1 MKREGAGGIVVAKA
15 GSGPINNNSAAG
27 NSLAEIGIT
36 EKLGKA
42 ASLVSKMFESDNQL
56 GAGEKQKL
64 LKIYESKIERLRNAI
79 HNIVKESVGNVL
91 YADNLHVTELCASVE
106 SILFHG
112 ILDTKFF
119 GTTTYWDYLE
129 NISNCVPNGGDILNK
144 IRKTTE
150 ITTDLGFYFPFFHSF
165 PSHFPRS
172 SSPFLIFNKYGLLL
186 SFIPFLST
194 YLVLISHSS
203 LLSPFLFMNP
213 LFPFSP
219 TLYEFELFRSTKMIF
234 QKEGEDAGL
243 ELD

>member
-15 GSGPINNNSAAG
+15 GSGPVNNNSAAG

-150 ITTDLGFYFPFFHSF
+150 ITTDLGFLFSL
-165 PSHFPRS
+165 PSLL
-172 SSPFLIFNKYGLLL
+172 PFLPIFLILHLL
-186 SFIPFLST
+186 SLSLT
-194 YLVLISHSS
+194 TMAFS
-203 LLSPFLFMNP
+203 FP
-213 LFPFSP
+213 LFPFY
-219 TLYEFELFRSTKMIF
+219 LLI
-234 QKEGEDAGL
+234 L
-243 ELD
+243 C

>member
-15 GSGPINNNSAAG
+15 GSGPVNNNSAAG

-150 ITTDLGFYFPFFHSF
+150 ITTDLGFFIFPSLPSSIPSLPIFLVLHLLSLSLTTMAFSFPLFPFYF
-165 PSHFPRS
+165 
-172 SSPFLIFNKYGLLL
+172 
-186 SFIPFLST
+186 
-194 YLVLISHSS
+194 VLISHSS
-203 LLSPFLFMNP
+203 LLSPFLFIP
-213 LFPFSP
+213 PFSFFSY
-219 TLYEFELFRSTKMIF
+219 LYKCELS
-234 QKEGEDAGL
+234 
-243 ELD
+243 